1 VLLVAGG
8 AAAVALA
15 VLDTARLR
23 AIALA
28 AALGLLLLA
37 PATWA
42 ADTLGHATNG
52 TFPAGGPATAGFGG
66 PGGGPGGRPAGAP
79 AGAFG
84 PGARGGFAGAPPPGG
99 GGALRAGGPAGG
111 AAGGPFGAGSGSL
124 TGVLRYV
131 RLHGGGTIAVSSQS
145 GAAPQIIASG
155 AKVAALGGFSG
166 RESEVSVSWLAEA
179 VRSGRIRWVLTDGSG
194 AGGAGRDSRVGAS
207 SLMSAVA
214 KVGTRVPSSAYSTA
228 SSSASGGALYD
239 LQGKA
244 DALLS
249 LAA

>member
-1 VLLVAGG
+1 VLVVAGG
-8 AAAVALA
+8 AAAAALA
-15 VLDTARLR
+15 ALDAARLR

-42 ADTLGHATNG
+42 ADTLGHAANG

-66 PGGGPGGRPAGAP
+66 PGVGPGGRPG
-79 AGAFG
+79 GAFG
-84 PGARGGFAGAPPPGG
+84 PGARGGFAG
-99 GGALRAGGPAGG
+99 
-111 AAGGPFGAGSGSL
+111 GPFGANSGSL
-124 TGVLRYV
+124 TGALRYV
-131 RLHGGGTIAVSSQS
+131 RLQGGGTVAVSSQS
-145 GAAPQIIASG
+145 GAAPLIIASG

-179 VRSGRIRWVLTDGSG
+179 VRAGRIRWVLTDGSG
-194 AGGAGRDSRVGAS
+194 AGGLRRDGRVGAS
-207 SLMSAVA
+207 RLMSAVA
-214 KVGTRVPSSAYSTA
+214 KVGTRVPSSAYS
-228 SSSASGGALYD
+228 SSSASTGGGVLYD